1 MKKVITADQA
11 AELIKDGDTIA
22 WTTVGMSFFA
32 EEIAMA
38 LEKRFLATGAPRD
51 ITAVHDC
58 GCGDMK
64 TRGMGHLAHEGLIKR
79 LISGHTGQA
88 PLMGQLINDDKIEAY
103 LLPQGVLATLWRQ
116 IAGHKPGVITKVG
129 MGTYVDPRLDGGKVT
144 SKAREDLV
152 KVIPIEGEE
161 WLLYKSF
168 PLNVA
173 VIRATTADDHGN
185 LTIEEESMIAEA
197 LPMAQA
203 AKNSNGI
210 VIAQVKYLANGNT
223 LHPKDVKV
231 PGVLVDYVV
240 VAKPEN
246 HMQTMGT
253 VYNPGLAGHI
263 KVPLASLPP
272 MEFSERKVI
281 ARRAAME
288 LAPSAIV
295 NLGIGMPDGV
305 ASIAAEEGVANLFT
319 LTTELGTY
327 GGVPAS
333 GADFG
338 SAYNAEA
345 IIEHEAQFDFYD
357 GGGLDIAILG
367 LAQTDREGNLNV
379 SKFGPRVVG
388 PGGFINIT
396 QGSKKVVFCGT
407 LTNGATLDFTGGKLK
422 VVSEGKTRK
431 FVDHVDQITFSG
443 KFAQSNGIPVLYI
456 TERAVFELQDGE
468 VTLIEIAPGLDIE
481 RDVLSVMDF
490 RPRISPLLKEMPAEL
505 FAEKWGGLKQVMA
518 TKAH

>member
-1 MKKVITADQA
+1 MNKVITADQA
-11 AELIKDGDTIA
+11 AGLIKDGDTVA

-32 EEIAMA
+32 EEIAIA
-38 LEKRFLATGAPRD
+38 LEKRFLETGAPRG
-51 ITAVHDC
+51 ITPVHDC
-58 GCGDMK
+58 GCGDSK
-64 TRGMGHLAHEGLIKR
+64 TRGMGHLAHPGLVKR

-88 PLMGQLINDDKIEAY
+88 PLMGQLINDHLIEAY

-116 IAGHKPGVITKVG
+116 IAGRKPGVITKVG
-129 MGTYVDPRLDGGKVT
+129 IGTYVDPRLDGGKVT
-144 SKAREDLV
+144 RKTTEDLV
-152 KVIPIEGEE
+152 KLIELEGEE

-168 PLNVA
+168 PVNVA
-173 VIRATTADDHGN
+173 VIRATTADEKGN

-203 AKNSNGI
+203 ARNSGGI
-210 VIAQVKYLANGNT
+210 VIAQVKYLANART

-246 HMQTMGT
+246 HMQTIGT

-272 MEFSERKVI
+272 MAFSERKVI

-288 LAPSAIV
+288 LVPNVIV

-305 ASIAAEEGVANLFT
+305 ASVAAEEGVTDLFT

-357 GGGLDIAILG
+357 GGGLDIAFLG
-367 LAQTDREGNLNV
+367 LAQTDPEGNLNV
-379 SKFGPRVVG
+379 SKFGSRVVG

-396 QGSKKVVFCGT
+396 QGSKKVVFCGS
-407 LTNGATLDFTGGKLK
+407 LTNGAELDFTGGKVRVL
-422 VVSEGKTRK
+422 SEGKTRK
-431 FVDHVDQITFSG
+431 FVKRVDQITFSG
-443 KFAQSNGIPVLYI
+443 QFAQKNGIPVLYI

-468 VTLIEIAPGLDIE
+468 VTLIEVAPGLDLE
-481 RDVLSVMDF
+481 RDVLAAMDF
-490 RPRISPLLKEMPAEL
+490 RPRISPALKEMPAEL
-505 FAEKWGGLKQVMA
+505 FAEQWGGLKQLMA
-518 TKAH
+518 AHAH